1 MPDISRRT
9 FGALAVAAITTTP
22 AMAQTYPAR
31 PIRILVGFAPGG
43 TADVVARVIA
53 TRLPDL
59 LGQQVFIEN
68 KAGAGGTLAHA
79 AAAQSPADGYTYTL
93 ATNSTFAIAQH
104 LYKSLPYEERALV
117 PVVLATSSAMALC
130 VHPDVPA
137 RNIAELIA
145 LAKDKPGGLNFS
157 SAGLGA
163 TSHLATELFMSMA
176 GVRLSHVPYRA
187 GSQAVQAVVQGDV
200 QLAFVD
206 VHAAKSLLEGG
217 RIRMLG
223 VTSLKRYAGLPE
235 VPTVNESGLPGF
247 EMATTTGL
255 FAPAGVSADILARME
270 KDVLTV
276 MRRADVQDQLRAV
289 GFEVLAGG
297 HTELEAHVRSESAR
311 WGQVIRDRG
320 IQLAP

>member
-43 TADVVARVIA
+43 TADVVARIIA

-130 VHPDVPA
+130 VHPGVPA

-163 TSHLATELFMSMA
+163 TRHLATELFMSMA

-187 GSQAVQAVVQGDV
+187 GS
-200 QLAFVD
+200 
-206 VHAAKSLLEGG
+206 
-217 RIRMLG
+217 
-223 VTSLKRYAGLPE
+223 
-235 VPTVNESGLPGF
+235 
-247 EMATTTGL
+247 
-255 FAPAGVSADILARME
+255 
-270 KDVLTV
+270 
-276 MRRADVQDQLRAV
+276 
-289 GFEVLAGG
+289 
-297 HTELEAHVRSESAR
+297 
-311 WGQVIRDRG
+311 
-320 IQLAP
+320 